1 MPLRNRNGIWHYR
14 FKLDGKRYAATTGLA
29 ATQQNMREAQD
40 LESKHRQALREGRHT
55 TRRILIR
62 QFNDAAND
70 FLTWA
75 ATSYRKHPNSYK
87 RIAASFSSATIFFGR
102 EPVTMIDEGR
112 IEAYKSWRVKEHAV
126 RDITLRHDL
135 HALSTF
141 FRYAIKHHWAPDNPI
156 RRVEIPSD
164 ADALRIHIV
173 NTTVPPQMEM
183 ERAFSG

>member
-102 EPVTMIDEGR
+102 EPITMIDEGR

-141 FRYAIKHHWAPDNPI
+141 FRYAIKHHWAPDNLI

-164 ADALRIHIV
+164 ADALSEF
-173 NTTVPPQMEM
+173 TL
-183 ERAFSG
+183 